1 MSHQQYHVCL
11 EMGYNVKIAIWIEE
25 NVGENH
31 KLGHVKAVG
40 MEECV
45 W

>member
-1 MSHQQYHVCL
+1 
-11 EMGYNVKIAIWIEE
+11 MGYNVKIAIWIEE

-40 MEECV
+40 MDGMCLNSAFWDSV
-45 W
+45 SP